1 MQDGCGAD
9 AAAEEGLPREAFF
22 VVTLHA
28 DVVFFRWSGL
38 PRQRESTKCGV
49 SS

>member
-1 MQDGCGAD
+1 MQGECGAD

-28 DVVFFRWSGL
+28 GRGVFSVERAAEATRVNKVW
-38 PRQRESTKCGV
+38 RQ
-49 SS
+49 